1 MSEATTGTGST
12 GTGGVRSV
20 ERAAVLGSGVMGAAI
35 AAHLANVG
43 IPTLLLDLKSDGP
56 DPSARARAGLKA
68 ATRAKPAA
76 FFAPGGAALVDVGN
90 FDDDVARL
98 ADCDWIVEAIIENLD
113 IKKSLYERIAP
124 HVSEHAILSSNTS
137 GLSAEELSGA
147 LPEGLR
153 PRFLVTHF
161 FNPPRYLKLLELVRG
176 PDTSDEVLSFMT
188 EFGERVLGKGIVHA
202 KDTPNFI
209 ANRIGVFGVFHAIH
223 LMVEKGYTVA
233 EIDKLTGKAVGR
245 AKSATFRTVGLVG
258 LDTLAHVARNLY
270 DRLPFD
276 SHRELFVPPPFMLGL
291 IDSGALGAKTG
302 AGFYRKSKKDGERVI
317 LMFDWVNGRYV
328 EQGKVNI
335 PSLGM
340 ARGMEDLTERLKTLV
355 FAKDRAG
362 EFLWEN
368 ISATLRYAASC
379 IPEIADD
386 VVKVDRAMRWGFG
399 WEIGPFQVWD
409 ALGVRKTCE
418 RMAAEGHSVPPIVQQ
433 MLDAGRE
440 SFYEREQGRVSF
452 FDAASGDG
460 ALVPRNSDFVVLAD
474 LKDAG
479 KTILES
485 PDATLIDLGDDV
497 ACLEFHTKMNTI
509 GPGVI
514 EMLEK
519 SVDEVE
525 ERWRGLVVGNDAA
538 NFCAGANLLLILSEL
553 DDDNYDDVLWM
564 VERFQHAT
572 FRLRFAKRPVV
583 VAPRGLT
590 LGGGC
595 EVVLGGDAV
604 VAAAET
610 YIGLVELGAGVI
622 PAGGGCKELV
632 RRIDESLPRGADI
645 DLFPHVQRVFETVG
659 MARVAT
665 SAVEAQNYGF
675 LRSTDGV
682 VVNGELLIHEAKR
695 RVRALDVA
703 GYEAPRPRTDI
714 RVVGEPGLAAIR
726 AGLHNMALGGFIT
739 AYEKVL
745 GDRLAWVLC
754 GGEVSASSRVSED
767 YLLELEREAFMSLCG
782 NDETLARMEHI
793 LKTGKA
799 LRN

>member
-1 MSEATTGTGST
+1 VVDSKTTG
-12 GTGGVRSV
+12 RKI

-43 IPTLLLDLKSDGP
+43 ISALLLDLKSDGP
-56 DPSARARAGLKA
+56 DPNSRARAGLQA

-76 FFAPGGAALVDVGN
+76 FFAARCAALVEVGN
-90 FDDDVARL
+90 FDDDLARL
-98 ADCDWIVEAIIENLD
+98 ADCDWIVEAVIENLD

-124 HVSEHAILSSNTS
+124 HVADHAILSSNTS
-137 GLSAEELSGA
+137 GLSAEALSDA
-147 LPEGLR
+147 LPERLR

-176 PDTSDEVLSFMT
+176 PETADDVVEFMA
-188 EFGERVLGKGIVHA
+188 EFGERVLGKGPVHA

-209 ANRIGVFGVFHAIH
+209 ANRIGVFGVFHAMW

-245 AKSATFRTVGLVG
+245 AKSATFRTVDLVG

-270 DRLPFD
+270 DRLPLD

-291 IDSGALGAKTG
+291 IDSGALGAKAG
-302 AGFYRKSKKDGERVI
+302 AGFYRKATKDGERVI
-317 LMFDWVNGRYV
+317 LMFDWVNGQYV

-368 ISATLRYAASC
+368 LSATLRYAASC

-386 VVKVDRAMRWGFG
+386 VVNVDRAMRWGFG
-399 WEIGPFQVWD
+399 WELGPFEVWD

-418 RMAAEGHSVPPIVQQ
+418 RMVAEGHTLPPVVTR

-440 SFYEREQGRVSF
+440 SFYERERGQTSY
-452 FDAASGDG
+452 FDAATSGV
-460 ALVPRNSDFVVLAD
+460 APVPQNRDFVVLED

-485 PDATLIDLGDDV
+485 PDATLIDLGDEV

-514 EMLEK
+514 EMIQK
-519 SVDEVE
+519 SIDEVE
-525 ERWRGLVVGNDAA
+525 ARWRGVVVGNDAQ

-553 DDDNYDDVLWM
+553 DDDNYDDVEWM
-564 VERFQHAT
+564 VERFQNAT
-572 FRLRFAKRPVV
+572 SRLRFATRPVV

-595 EVVLGGDAV
+595 EIVLGGDAV

-622 PAGGGCKELV
+622 PAGGGCKELI
-632 RRIDESLPRGADI
+632 RRIDESLPEGADI

-665 SAVEAQNYGF
+665 SAVEAQDHGF

-682 VVNGELLIHEAKR
+682 VVSGDLLLHEAKR
-695 RVRALDVA
+695 RVMSLDIA
-703 GYEAPRPRTDI
+703 GYHAPRPRTDI

-745 GDRLAWVLC
+745 GDKLAWVLC
-754 GGEVSASSRVSED
+754 GGEVSASSRVSEG

-782 NDETLARMEHI
+782 NEETLARMEHI